1 MPSALGTSDGRG
13 KRARRAGRPSF
24 REQLQLPLLPPF
36 AKSPRRRRIPA
47 VATTTTIA
55 MKDGV
60 CTLSATVLE
69 AHALGGTK
77 MFEVKV
83 FCKGKS
89 TSVYKSKEDFKSVL
103 DMFRL
108 VGAMCRAKSDR
119 CEICAAC
126 STLSPG
132 RVCDENSLDE
142 FLGSVLTKL
151 REAEP
156 VAIEQCSTHRGVV
169 QIFMDFL
176 NVRNGKYFCELTPEM
191 EEEISPKSN
200 NSQDLQDDD
209 VDLDHPVSRCS
220 LNRTLSEQFAAMDS
234 VC

>member
-1 MPSALGTSDGRG
+1 
-13 KRARRAGRPSF
+13 
-24 REQLQLPLLPPF
+24 
-36 AKSPRRRRIPA
+36 
-47 VATTTTIA
+47 

-83 FCKGKS
+83 ACKGKS

-119 CEICAAC
+119 CEVCAAC
-126 STLSPG
+126 SATNPV
-132 RVCDENSLDE
+132 RVCDEDSLDG
-142 FLGSVLTKL
+142 FLSAVLAKL
-151 REAEP
+151 RKAEP
-156 VAIEQCSTHRGVV
+156 DAIEQCSSHRGVV
-169 QIFMDFL
+169 QILMDFL

-191 EEEISPKSN
+191 EEELSPTN
-200 NSQDLQDDD
+200 QLQDDMD
-209 VDLDHPVSRCS
+209 VDHPVMRCS

>member
-1 MPSALGTSDGRG
+1 
-13 KRARRAGRPSF
+13 
-24 REQLQLPLLPPF
+24 
-36 AKSPRRRRIPA
+36 
-47 VATTTTIA
+47 

-60 CTLSATVLE
+60 CTLSAHVLE

-83 FCKGKS
+83 ACKGRS

-119 CEICAAC
+119 CEVCAAC
-126 STLSPG
+126 SATSPV
-132 RVCDENSLDE
+132 RVCDEDSLDA
-142 FLGSVLTKL
+142 FLGDALAKL
-151 REAEP
+151 RKADMRD
-156 VAIEQCSTHRGVV
+156 IERCGQHRGVV
-169 QIFMDFL
+169 QILMEFL
-176 NVRNGKYFCELTPEM
+176 NVRDGKYFCELTPEM
-191 EEEISPKSN
+191 QEELSPTGSN
-200 NSQDLQDDD
+200 QLQDD
-209 VDLDHPVSRCS
+209 VDLDHPISRCS

>member
-1 MPSALGTSDGRG
+1 
-13 KRARRAGRPSF
+13 
-24 REQLQLPLLPPF
+24 
-36 AKSPRRRRIPA
+36 
-47 VATTTTIA
+47 

-83 FCKGKS
+83 ACKGKS

-119 CEICAAC
+119 CEVCAAC
-126 STLSPG
+126 SAMGSL
-132 RVCDENSLDE
+132 RVCDEDSLDS
-142 FLGSVLTKL
+142 FLGNVLAKL
-151 REAEP
+151 RKAEP
-156 VAIEQCSTHRGVV
+156 AAIEQCSTHRGIV
-169 QIFMDFL
+169 QILMDFL

-191 EEEISPKSN
+191 EETLLPN
-200 NSQDLQDDD
+200 NSQHELQDD

-220 LNRTLSEQFAAMDS
+220 LHRTLSEHFAASDS

>member
-1 MPSALGTSDGRG
+1 M
-13 KRARRAGRPSF
+13 
-24 REQLQLPLLPPF
+24 
-36 AKSPRRRRIPA
+36 
-47 VATTTTIA
+47 
-55 MKDGV
+55 V

-83 FCKGKS
+83 ACKGKS

-119 CEICAAC
+119 CEVCAAC
-126 STLSPG
+126 SATSAG
-132 RVCDENSLDE
+132 RLGDEDALDA
-142 FLGSVLTKL
+142 FLGDVLAKL
-151 REAEP
+151 RKAEP
-156 VAIEQCSTHRGVV
+156 ELIEKCSSHRGVV
-169 QIFMDFL
+169 QILMDFL

-191 EEEISPKSN
+191 EEELSPSSSRGGN
-200 NSQDLQDDD
+200 NNNDGLLHDEVD
-209 VDLDHPVSRCS
+209 VDHPVSRCS

>member
-1 MPSALGTSDGRG
+1 
-13 KRARRAGRPSF
+13 
-24 REQLQLPLLPPF
+24 
-36 AKSPRRRRIPA
+36 
-47 VATTTTIA
+47 

-83 FCKGKS
+83 ACKGKS

-108 VGAMCRAKSDR
+108 VGAMGRAKSDR
-119 CEICAAC
+119 CEVCAAC
-126 STLSPG
+126 CAAPAGNALRAG
-132 RVCDENSLDE
+132 DEDALDA
-142 FLGSVLTKL
+142 FLADVLAKL
-151 REAEP
+151 RKAEP
-156 VAIEQCSTHRGVV
+156 ELIARCSAHRGVV
-169 QIFMDFL
+169 QILMEFL
-176 NVRNGKYFCELTPEM
+176 NVRNSKYFCELTPEM
-191 EEEISPKSN
+191 EEELSPRSN
-200 NSQDLQDDD
+200 NGELLHDE

>member
-1 MPSALGTSDGRG
+1 
-13 KRARRAGRPSF
+13 
-24 REQLQLPLLPPF
+24 
-36 AKSPRRRRIPA
+36 
-47 VATTTTIA
+47 

-83 FCKGKS
+83 ACKGKS

-108 VGAMCRAKSDR
+108 VGAMCRTKNDR
-119 CEICAAC
+119 CEVCADC
-126 STLSPG
+126 SAMSPL
-132 RVCDENSLDE
+132 RVCDEDSLDT
-142 FLGSVLTKL
+142 FLGDVLVKL
-151 REAEP
+151 RKAEP
-156 VAIEQCSTHRGVV
+156 DVIEQCSMHRGVV
-169 QIFMDFL
+169 QILMEFL
-176 NVRNGKYFCELTPEM
+176 NVRHGKYFCELTPEM
-191 EEEISPKSN
+191 EEELSPTSN
-200 NSQDLQDDD
+200 QLQDE

>member
-1 MPSALGTSDGRG
+1 
-13 KRARRAGRPSF
+13 
-24 REQLQLPLLPPF
+24 
-36 AKSPRRRRIPA
+36 
-47 VATTTTIA
+47 

-83 FCKGKS
+83 ACKGKS

-119 CEICAAC
+119 CEVCAAC
-126 STLSPG
+126 STMNPV
-132 RVCDENSLDE
+132 RVCDEDSLDE
-142 FLGSVLTKL
+142 FLGDVLAKL
-151 REAEP
+151 RKAEP
-156 VAIEQCSTHRGVV
+156 TAIEQCSTHRGIV
-169 QIFMDFL
+169 QILMDFL

-191 EEEISPKSN
+191 EKQLSPMSN
-200 NSQDLQDDD
+200 NSEGLLHDE
-209 VDLDHPVSRCS
+209 VDLDHPISRSS

>member
-1 MPSALGTSDGRG
+1 
-13 KRARRAGRPSF
+13 
-24 REQLQLPLLPPF
+24 
-36 AKSPRRRRIPA
+36 
-47 VATTTTIA
+47 

-83 FCKGKS
+83 ACKGKS

-108 VGAMCRAKSDR
+108 VSAMCRAKSDR
-119 CEICAAC
+119 CEVCAAAC
-126 STLSPG
+126 SATSAV
-132 RVCDENSLDE
+132 RVGDEDALDA
-142 FLGSVLTKL
+142 FLGDVLAKL
-151 REAEP
+151 RKAEP
-156 VAIEQCSTHRGVV
+156 ELIERCSSHRGVV
-169 QIFMDFL
+169 QILMEFL

-191 EEEISPKSN
+191 EEELSPTSSRGN
-200 NSQDLQDDD
+200 NDALLHDE